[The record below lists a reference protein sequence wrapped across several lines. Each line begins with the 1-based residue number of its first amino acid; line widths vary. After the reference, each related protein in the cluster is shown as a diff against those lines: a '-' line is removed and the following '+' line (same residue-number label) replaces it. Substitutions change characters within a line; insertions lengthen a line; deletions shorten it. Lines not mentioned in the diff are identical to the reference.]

1 MVTVTVMKRFTF
13 RESGRVPAGMG
24 VLAGAN

>member
-1 MVTVTVMKRFTF
+1 MN
-13 RESGRVPAGMG
+13 EYG